1 MSKGSFPVVASPQ
14 WDRPRASGWW
24 YRSAATW
31 RVILLGYVPIA
42 ALAHLAWELVQLP
55 LYTIWNAGTRAEIAF
70 AVVHCT
76 AGDVLIA
83 LSTLGLALVITRSRE
98 FADWNLLAVGG
109 LTMALGVGYTILSE
123 RVNTARGYWAYADA
137 MPVVPGI
144 NVGLSPVTQWLVIPV
159 LIFAW
164 LSWRRRARHGP
175 PQQIRTP

>member
-1 MSKGSFPVVASPQ
+1 MSKGFSPSVTSPQ
-14 WDRPRASGWW
+14 SDRTRATGWW

-31 RVILLGYVPIA
+31 RVILLGYVPFA
-42 ALAHLAWELVQLP
+42 ALAHLTWELVQLP
-55 LYTIWNAGTRAEIAF
+55 LYTIWNAGTRGEIAF

-83 LSTLGLALVITRSRE
+83 LSTLGLALVITRSSE
-98 FADWNLLAVGG
+98 SADWNLLAVGG
-109 LTMALGVGYTILSE
+109 LTMVLGVGYTIMSE

-144 NVGLSPVTQWLVIPV
+144 NVGVSPVAQWLVIPV

-175 PQQIRTP
+175 LSK

>member
-1 MSKGSFPVVASPQ
+1 MCSSRCPP
-14 WDRPRASGWW
+14 
-24 YRSAATW
+24 W
-31 RVILLGYVPIA
+31 R
-42 ALAHLAWELVQLP
+42 
-55 LYTIWNAGTRAEIAF
+55 
-70 AVVHCT
+70 
-76 AGDVLIA
+76 
-83 LSTLGLALVITRSRE
+83 LALVITRSRE

-164 LSWRRRARHGP
+164 LWRRRRARHGP